1 MRYVAFL
8 RAVNVGGRT
17 VKMQDLK
24 AAFETLPVT
33 DVHTFIA
40 SGNVIFDAR
49 AGDTAS
55 LERQAEAA
63 LKKVFGIQIDVFV
76 RSLDELPRIAEC
88 GPYQDIAASG
98 KGGTVYVGFLR
109 RAPGPELEVKLKS
122 ASTASDEY
130 SIRDREVLWLHRAD
144 AADRLGQG
152 PPLEKGMSATF
163 RNSRTVRRIA
173 DKFLTRSGPAP
184 PRARAR

>member
-8 RAVNVGGRT
+8 RAVNVGGRI

-33 DVHTFIA
+33 NVRTFIA

-49 AGDTAS
+49 SKDAAS
-55 LERQAEAA
+55 LERRAETA
-63 LKKVFGIQIDVFV
+63 LKTALGIHIDVFV

-88 GPYQDIAASG
+88 GPYREIAASG

-109 RAPGPELEVKLKS
+109 DAPGPEWDGKLKS
-122 ASTASDEY
+122 ASTADDEY
-130 SIRDREVLWLHRAD
+130 CIRDREVLWLHRAH
-144 AADRLGQG
+144 AADRLGQA
-152 PPLEKGMSATF
+152 PPLQKNMLATF
-163 RNSRTVRRIA
+163 RNARTVRRIA
-173 DKFLTRSGPAP
+173 DKFRE
-184 PRARAR
+184 